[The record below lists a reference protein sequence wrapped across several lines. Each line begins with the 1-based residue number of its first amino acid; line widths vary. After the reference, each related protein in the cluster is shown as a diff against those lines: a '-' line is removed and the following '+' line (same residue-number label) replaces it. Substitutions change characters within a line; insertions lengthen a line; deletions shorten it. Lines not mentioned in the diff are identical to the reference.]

1 MSAKEKAPFLQIGTR
16 KHSAP
21 SHEAC
26 NTPHDGDTTSPAGQ
40 TRLAIGKGLRG
51 GVQMRDFEIMVGE
64 NALGLGGGQD
74 ATYAY
79 RNLTSAGL
87 SGGDLTAFRFHGR
100 SHLIQ
105 YSYRAIELQT

>member
-1 MSAKEKAPFLQIGTR
+1 
-16 KHSAP
+16 
-21 SHEAC
+21 
-26 NTPHDGDTTSPAGQ
+26 
-40 TRLAIGKGLRG
+40 
-51 GVQMRDFEIMVGE
+51 MRDFEIMVGE